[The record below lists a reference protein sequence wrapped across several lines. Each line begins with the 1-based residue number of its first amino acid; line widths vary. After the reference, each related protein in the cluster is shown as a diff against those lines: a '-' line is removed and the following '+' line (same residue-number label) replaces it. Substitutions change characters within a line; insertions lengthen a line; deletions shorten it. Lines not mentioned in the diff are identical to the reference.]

1 VTSCRIRA
9 PFAPALM
16 LAISAVLADSCGGG
30 KDGGPTGPPAPVL
43 TAVTVTV
50 APSTIQVGQSAT
62 ASAAGLDQNG
72 AQLSL
77 GSVTWSTGAP
87 DIATVS
93 ASGVVSGVSPGQTL
107 VTAAS
112 GGKQGQQSLTVVPVP
127 VAAVSVAP
135 ASASIVVDA
144 TQQLVATMRDAA
156 GNVLP
161 GRVVTWSSSDT
172 TKAKVSSTGLVTA
185 VAAGGVTI
193 TAASE
198 GKTGTSSITVQP
210 PPVASV
216 TVTPSSDTLLLG
228 QSQTLQATPRSA
240 AGTALPGRTITWSS
254 SDTTVAVVSAAG
266 AVTGRKAGVVTITA
280 TSEGVAG
287 SAQFTIGSNVPVVTI
302 SGPATA
308 TRTGWASSTPITVQV
323 RDAFSRPVTRASLNW
338 SLPASGGWLFPAA
351 TITAADGSANA
362 SWIAGTV
369 AGVVTVTAI
378 ANGGSAQAVGTYA
391 VSVLP
396 TPQYNAINT
405 YFDVSGGSS
414 AAGFRVDVTPLS
426 EPARTY
432 YAAIQWNGGYM
443 GIQRGGSLFDRQL
456 QFSAWNN
463 AAGDA
468 AVIDSAS
475 SHLRCSVFG
484 GEGTGVACS
493 LSYPWQIGRSYRFET
508 QFTPSTQGTLI
519 DGWVT
524 SLSDGT
530 RTYVGRIRQ
539 AGALSQASFTTFVE
553 DFAGNAPHCLANQL
567 RSYRVASPQ
576 ALLGGTWTV
585 LPTAV
590 VYPYAPTT
598 ACANVNF
605 VVANGGLEISLGAPV
620 PRNPSVPI
628 PIVVQMP

>member
-1 VTSCRIRA
+1 MTNGRTRECLA
-9 PFAPALM
+9 GACTLAL
-16 LAISAVLADSCGGG
+16 AAVLVASCSGGG
-30 KDGGPTGPPAPVL
+30 KDAGPTVPVTPAPVL
-43 TAVTVTV
+43 TTVTV
-50 APSTIQVGQSAT
+50 SLSPSTIQVGQSAT
-62 ASAAGLDQNG
+62 ATAAGLDQNG
-72 AQLSL
+72 ATASL
-77 GSVTWSTGAP
+77 GTVTWSSGAP
-87 DIATVS
+87 GVATVS
-93 ASGVVSGVSPGQTL
+93 VSGAVSGVSSGQAL
-107 VTAAS
+107 ITATS
-112 GGKQGQQSLTVVPVP
+112 GGKS
-127 VAAVSVAP
+127 
-135 ASASIVVDA
+135 
-144 TQQLVATMRDAA
+144 
-156 GNVLP
+156 
-161 GRVVTWSSSDT
+161 
-172 TKAKVSSTGLVTA
+172 
-185 VAAGGVTI
+185 
-193 TAASE
+193 
-198 GKTGTSSITVQP
+198 GTSAITVLSI
-210 PPVASV
+210 PVSSV
-216 TVTPSSDTLLLG
+216 TVAPSSDTLLVG
-228 QSQTLQATPRSA
+228 QSQTLQATPKSA
-240 AGTALPGRTITWSS
+240 VGTALTDRTITWSS
-254 SDTTVAVVSAAG
+254 SDTIVASVTSSGTVG
-266 AVTGRKAGVVTITA
+266 ARKAGAATITA
-280 TSEGVAG
+280 TSEGIAG
-287 SAQFTIGSNVPVVTI
+287 SAQFTIGSNVPVITI

-426 EPARTY
+426 EPAGTY

-530 RTYVGRIRQ
+530 RTHVGRIRQ

-628 PIVVQMP
+628 PVVVQMP